1 MPARLPAKLAERG
14 LNRDH
19 ARAINELREVVKRQQ
34 LVARPGQ
41 RVVETE
47 NGTTLETGTTQNQAP
62 ADDGFF
68 Y

>member
-1 MPARLPAKLAERG
+1 MKLPAKLAERG
-14 LNRDH
+14 LNKDH
-19 ARAINELREVVKRQQ
+19 ARAINELREIARRQR

-47 NGTTLETGTTQNQAP
+47 NGTTLETSGGTA
-62 ADDGFF
+62 AAAEDSWF